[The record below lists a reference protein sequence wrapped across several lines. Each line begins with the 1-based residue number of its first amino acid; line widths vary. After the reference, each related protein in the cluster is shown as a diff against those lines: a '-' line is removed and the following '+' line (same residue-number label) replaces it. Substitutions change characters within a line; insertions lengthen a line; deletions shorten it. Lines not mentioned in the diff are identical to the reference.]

1 MDPQEQNEIVPIGK
15 LCNMINISTRTL
27 RYWEEMKI
35 IESIERQD
43 RSNRGYTPYMV
54 RRIKFIIKL
63 KQLGLTIK
71 EMQRLYQIYGDAKK
85 TDDLIPELVKMLDQ
99 QIDRADDKIAEF
111 TSLRKE
117 VVEYRRW
124 ILSKSE

>member
-1 MDPQEQNEIVPIGK
+1 MDLQEQNEIVPIGK
-15 LCNMINISTRTL
+15 LCSMINISTRTL
-27 RYWEEMKI
+27 RYWEEMGI
-35 IESIERQD
+35 IESIKRQD

-63 KQLGLTIK
+63 KHLGLTIK
-71 EMQRLYQIYGDAKK
+71 EMQHLYKIYGDAKK
-85 TDDLIPELVKMLDQ
+85 TDELIPELVKILDQ

-124 ILSKSE
+124 ILNKPD